1 MADDRRSGP
10 RRRWR
15 TFTALRP
22 EEKHDRHAGR
32 EKYLSGRYREHVRG
46 ASREGI
52 FRLRGELHL
61 ATTHDGR
68 RATRVGAPSRAGAER
83 RWRTARGNFPPQCTA
98 FELQANRGI
107 RDLGTRLSSQCRF
120 ENQAHGPCRADRQ
133 TTRSQRD
140 GCLVNERYFA
150 IVNPAAGSGRCG
162 KLAPAALERLRSAG
176 LDIEVRKTRAPGEAV
191 VFANSAYAE
200 GYRNFIAVGGDGT
213 GFEIVNGLF
222 PAAALEGRAAL
233 GFLPLGTGNS
243 FLRDF
248 TERGADY
255 AIEAIRTRRRRPCDV
270 IRLNHA
276 GGTLFY
282 INTLNIG
289 FAADVATLTNR
300 HLKRLGELGYLAGVL
315 VSLARLRRRSF
326 PLRADGER
334 DDRRCLFL
342 AFSNSKYTG
351 GKMMIA
357 PQASIGSGAIIILPP
372 VY

>member
-1 MADDRRSGP
+1 
-10 RRRWR
+10 
-15 TFTALRP
+15 
-22 EEKHDRHAGR
+22 
-32 EKYLSGRYREHVRG
+32 
-46 ASREGI
+46 
-52 FRLRGELHL
+52 
-61 ATTHDGR
+61 
-68 RATRVGAPSRAGAER
+68 
-83 RWRTARGNFPPQCTA
+83 
-98 FELQANRGI
+98 
-107 RDLGTRLSSQCRF
+107 
-120 ENQAHGPCRADRQ
+120 
-133 TTRSQRD
+133 
-140 GCLVNERYFA
+140 
-150 IVNPAAGSGRCG
+150 
-162 KLAPAALERLRSAG
+162 
-176 LDIEVRKTRAPGEAV
+176 VRKTRAPGEAV
-191 VFANSAYAE
+191 VLANGAYAE

-357 PQASIGSGAIIILPP
+357 PQASIGSGAIEYVHWGPIGRFGLVRNLATLFDGSHIRHPLASRRTATRIEFDIEAPVDVVVDGEVLTLEVKSLEALPNALD
-372 VY
+372 VMV